1 MEEEIPEALYLLNM
15 ISERSFHQKAPNLL
29 YSKFVATA
37 FLRVCFGY
45 FFILNMFV
53 VVVQAT
59 GVIDIFFDVLALQF
73 LQQVDGIAFRL
84 AKMDVFGKHIKRAST
99 RKCFRVEFE
108 KLPFAR
114 RKKMS
119 IFVKIMY
126 IFNFCSLLSAMSV
139 VTYRQNTGYYYCRSI
154 RVLME
159 DDIWIGAFVVSV
171 DDEGV
176 VQLVERNDLI
186 YSYFNGVYV
195 INGTRHGRPIYVE
208 Q

>member
-15 ISERSFHQKAPNLL
+15 ISERSLHQNEPNLL

-114 RKKMS
+114 VSTVRAIDLSYSFVSSKNLHSPS
-119 IFVKIMY
+119 ILFSHRERR
-126 IFNFCSLLSAMSV
+126 CQSLSRLCTSLTFAA
-139 VTYRQNTGYYYCRSI
+139 YYQ
-154 RVLME
+154 
-159 DDIWIGAFVVSV
+159 G
-171 DDEGV
+171 
-176 VQLVERNDLI
+176 
-186 YSYFNGVYV
+186 
-195 INGTRHGRPIYVE
+195 
-208 Q
+208 

>member
-15 ISERSFHQKAPNLL
+15 ISERSLYQKEPNLL

-126 IFNFCSLLSAMSV
+126 IFNFCGLLSAMSV
-139 VTYRQNTGYYYCRSI
+139 VTYRQNTGKSAL
-154 RVLME
+154 VLFYHM
-159 DDIWIGAFVVSV
+159 ISCVSCEV
-171 DDEGV
+171 P
-176 VQLVERNDLI
+176 
-186 YSYFNGVYV
+186 V
-195 INGTRHGRPIYVE
+195 I
-208 Q
+208 

>member
-1 MEEEIPEALYLLNM
+1 
-15 ISERSFHQKAPNLL
+15 
-29 YSKFVATA
+29 
-37 FLRVCFGY
+37 
-45 FFILNMFV
+45 
-53 VVVQAT
+53 
-59 GVIDIFFDVLALQF
+59 
-73 LQQVDGIAFRL
+73 
-84 AKMDVFGKHIKRAST
+84 
-99 RKCFRVEFE
+99 
-108 KLPFAR
+108 
-114 RKKMS
+114 MS

-126 IFNFCSLLSAMSV
+126 IFNFCGLLSAMSV
-139 VTYRQNTGYYYCRSI
+139 VTYRQNTEYYYCPSI